1 MTRVVVLGDSLLDVD
16 LEGRVDRLSPEAPV
30 PVFDTDSVRVRPGG
44 AALAAVLAARDVGE
58 VVLVTAV
65 AADAE
70 GRRLVELVSEHCEV
84 VPLDLLG
91 ATVTKTR
98 IRTDVQHLLRIDSG
112 DGVTAGTPVTSAV
125 ERALAGADAIVVA
138 DYGRGTTR
146 HRGLRDLVAARAR
159 MAPVVWDPHP
169 RGPRPARSARW
180 RRRICGRPTVR

>member
-70 GRRLVELVSEHCEV
+70 GRRLVELVRNT
-84 VPLDLLG
+84 
-91 ATVTKTR
+91 ATWSRSTC
-98 IRTDVQHLLRIDSG
+98 G
-112 DGVTAGTPVTSAV
+112 
-125 ERALAGADAIVVA
+125 
-138 DYGRGTTR
+138 GRQ
-146 HRGLRDLVAARAR
+146 
-159 MAPVVWDPHP
+159 
-169 RGPRPARSARW
+169 
-180 RRRICGRPTVR
+180 